1 MSNEHQVLDEMS
13 KPIETEMPVPVPV
26 AFGKYSERVLLKTI
40 LDRRDGG
47 LGLVDQRVVVG
58 GWVKSSREMRKD
70 PVPAVQAGVGG
81 EVKESGGGKDV
92 KCVEVFQSR
101 IPFLRTIIKVF
112 GGSTGHGH
120 TNKEKLESIVPR
132 PPQPAVSILQ
142 ISDGSSVIS
151 LQIIVDSSIAPPSQL
166 MPTGTCI
173 LAEGVLQKP
182 SLQGKHAIELKA
194 EKLLHI
200 GIVDQENY
208 PLSKKSLPLARL
220 RDCAHFRPR
229 TTTVAS
235 VMKVRSALN
244 QASHTFF
251 QNQGFVHVEVPII
264 TATDTGAFS
273 ENFRV
278 STSNFSSKEVNSEDP
293 ISMDDTANVSLE
305 TVKHSLVEKIKKVEE
320 LKRSDSNKEALIAA
334 VQDLHKTNL
343 LAEELEAR
351 SKSKS
356 KSKAHSKTKSVKTH
370 NEFFSNQAFLT
381 TSGSLH
387 LESCASALGNVYA
400 FGPRFDADKS
410 ESKKY
415 LAERWM
421 IETEIAFSELEGAMN
436 CAEDFLKFVCEW
448 VSENCYENLYFLSK
462 RVDRGIVDR
471 LHSMAPTPF
480 EKITYA
486 TAVEVLNKVTEKTF
500 ETKVQ
505 WGVALTEEH
514 ESYLADE
521 FYKKPVIIYDH
532 PKELKP
538 FNVRINDDGKTVAA
552 FDVIMPKV
560 GALIRGSQKEERL
573 NELSK
578 RIKELGLQKDQY
590 DWYLDLR
597 KQGTVKHSGFSVM
610 FDVMVLFATGL
621 NDVRDAV
628 PFPRHHGKLHN

>member
-1 MSNEHQVLDEMS
+1 MSNEHQVLDETP
-13 KPIETEMPVPVPV
+13 KPMETEMPVPVPV
-26 AFGKYSERVLLKTI
+26 VFHKYSERVLLKTI

-47 LGLVDQRVVVG
+47 SGLLDQRVVVG
-58 GWVKSSREMRKD
+58 GWVKSSREIRKD
-70 PVPAVQAGVGG
+70 PVPAVHTGVGG
-81 EVKESGGGKDV
+81 EVKEGAGGKDV

-120 TNKEKLESIVPR
+120 GHGHTKDKLESVVPR
-132 PPQPAVSILQ
+132 PPQPAISMLQ
-142 ISDGSSVIS
+142 ISDGSSVMS

-166 MPTGTCI
+166 LPTGTCI

-182 SLQGKHAIELKA
+182 TLQGKHAIELKT

-200 GIVDQENY
+200 GIVDQESY

-244 QASHTFF
+244 QASHAFF
-251 QNQGFVHVEVPII
+251 RNQGFVHVEVPIL

-273 ENFRV
+273 KNFRV
-278 STSNFSSKEVNSEDP
+278 STSNFSSKEVDGEGP
-293 ISMDDTANVSLE
+293 VSMDDTANVSLD

-370 NEFFSNQAFLT
+370 GEFFSNQAFLT

-400 FGPRFDADKS
+400 FGPRFEADRS

-436 CAEDFLKFVCEW
+436 CAEDFFKFVCEW
-448 VSENCYENLYFLSK
+448 VSDNCYENLYFLSK

-471 LHSMAPTPF
+471 LHSAASTPF

-486 TAVEVLNKVTEKTF
+486 TAVEVLNKV
-500 ETKVQ
+500 
-505 WGVALTEEH
+505 GV
-514 ESYLADE
+514 D
-521 FYKKPVIIYDH
+521 K
-532 PKELKP
+532 
-538 FNVRINDDGKTVAA
+538 
-552 FDVIMPKV
+552 
-560 GALIRGSQKEERL
+560 GSKKEEPPKP
-573 NELSK
+573 N
-578 RIKELGLQKDQY
+578 
-590 DWYLDLR
+590 
-597 KQGTVKHSGFSVM
+597 
-610 FDVMVLFATGL
+610 
-621 NDVRDAV
+621 
-628 PFPRHHGKLHN
+628 